1 MITSS
6 DILKAGILIVDDQQ
20 ANITLLEQ
28 TLRGAGFSS
37 ISSTANPHTVC
48 EMHRQN
54 RYALILLDL
63 QMPSLDG
70 FQVMDGLRKI
80 ETNGFLPV
88 LVLTAHPDHKM
99 RALKAGARDF
109 LSKPFDLAEVLMR
122 VRNLLEVR
130 LLHLEAEARTE
141 QAEGRLIEAQK
152 MNALG
157 HLAGGVAHD
166 FNNLLGVIMGYS
178 DVISEEAS
186 LDGKVQE
193 YNKKIRH
200 AAERASGLTRQ
211 LLVFS
216 RKQTVQSVV
225 LDLDK
230 EINDLKQMLRR
241 LVAENI
247 ELTIVPGKQT
257 GFIKADSGYIGQV
270 LMNLVVNARDAMP
283 NGGKISIATNNVVL
297 GEDYVLTHPGVMAG
311 NYVMLSV
318 SDTGTGMTEEI
329 KGHLFEAFFTT
340 KPVGKGTGLGL
351 STCHIIVKQTGG
363 HIGVYSELGKGT
375 TFKIY
380 LPRVEQRPDD
390 APPPIRSGPLP
401 RGTETLLVVEDDPS
415 VADLAHEVLEAQGYK
430 VLRAWNGQQA
440 LRVVQEHNGN
450 PVCLVITDVIMPHM
464 GGKEMAACL
473 KTSYPTLKILFT
485 SGYTEDAITLHKAIE
500 PGVEFLHKPYT
511 PATLTRKVREL
522 LDAAEASN
530 PPRLAKDT

>member
-63 QMPSLDG
+63 QMPGLDG

-186 LDGKVQE
+186 
-193 YNKKIRH
+193 
-200 AAERASGLTRQ
+200 
-211 LLVFS
+211 
-216 RKQTVQSVV
+216 
-225 LDLDK
+225 
-230 EINDLKQMLRR
+230 
-241 LVAENI
+241 
-247 ELTIVPGKQT
+247 
-257 GFIKADSGYIGQV
+257 
-270 LMNLVVNARDAMP
+270 
-283 NGGKISIATNNVVL
+283 
-297 GEDYVLTHPGVMAG
+297 
-311 NYVMLSV
+311 
-318 SDTGTGMTEEI
+318 
-329 KGHLFEAFFTT
+329 
-340 KPVGKGTGLGL
+340 
-351 STCHIIVKQTGG
+351 
-363 HIGVYSELGKGT
+363 
-375 TFKIY
+375 
-380 LPRVEQRPDD
+380 
-390 APPPIRSGPLP
+390 
-401 RGTETLLVVEDDPS
+401 
-415 VADLAHEVLEAQGYK
+415 
-430 VLRAWNGQQA
+430 
-440 LRVVQEHNGN
+440 
-450 PVCLVITDVIMPHM
+450 
-464 GGKEMAACL
+464 
-473 KTSYPTLKILFT
+473 
-485 SGYTEDAITLHKAIE
+485 
-500 PGVEFLHKPYT
+500 
-511 PATLTRKVREL
+511 
-522 LDAAEASN
+522 
-530 PPRLAKDT
+530 